1 MSDGPRIVT
10 IFRSRTAAG
19 AYDAGYEERAA
30 AMEARARALPGFI
43 EFKSYVAEDGEKVSV
58 TVFASRAEHE
68 AWAKDVEHR
77 AAQNLGRQS
86 FYDEYRI
93 TVGEVTSE
101 RSWPR
106 G

>member
-30 AMEARARALPGFI
+30 AMQAKARTLPGFI

-58 TVFASRAEHE
+58 TVFASRSEHE
-68 AWAKDVEHR
+68 AWANDLDHR
-77 AAQNLGRQS
+77 AAQSEGRAS

-93 TVGEVTSE
+93 TVAEVTSE
-101 RSWPR
+101 RAWPR
-106 G
+106 A